1 MQNII
6 ADCPWLL
13 TILYVLTLVGV
24 FTVLLLKKEL
34 IKGKQPSSECFKST
48 LHTVKITFKYM

>member
-6 ADCPWLL
+6 TDCPWLF

>member
-6 ADCPWLL
+6 TDCPWLF

-24 FTVLLLKKEL
+24 FTVFLLKKG
-34 IKGKQPSSECFKST
+34 IDQGKTAKFRM
-48 LHTVKITFKYM
+48 F